1 MIMATIEL
9 YLDKSVEQNA
19 SIYFDKSK
27 KLKKKMV
34 GAKEAVAVY
43 EKKLEKLEKKKSIEK
58 EEYDNRVVESK
69 VKKEWYEK
77 FRWFISSE
85 GFLVIGGRDATTNEI
100 VIKKHTDND
109 DIVFHTDL
117 AGSPFFVIK
126 TNGKKVGKATMNE
139 TADATVTFSRVFKLG
154 QSNSPVFYVNP
165 DQVSKEA
172 QSGEYLTK
180 GAFMIRGKTN
190 YIDNKIN
197 LAVGKL
203 EDGRI
208 MAASLESIKKHCKE
222 FIVLEQG
229 DSKTSEVAKK
239 IKAKLG
245 GNLDDI
251 IRILPAGGI
260 DVKK

>member
-1 MIMATIEL
+1 MAQIEL
-9 YLDKSVEQNA
+9 SLNKTVEQNA
-19 SIYFDKSK
+19 GIYFDKSK
-27 KLKKKMV
+27 KLKKKTV
-34 GAKEAVAVY
+34 GAKEAIVTHQ
-43 EKKLEKLEKKKSIEK
+43 KKLKELEKKKAVEK
-58 EEYDNRVVESK
+58 EEYEKNQVTT
-69 VKKEWYEK
+69 KKEWYEK

-100 VIKKHTDND
+100 VIKKHTEKN
-109 DIVFHTDL
+109 DIVFHTDI
-117 AGSPFFVIK
+117 AGSPFFVIQTDNK
-126 TNGKKVGKATMNE
+126 KPGKETINE
-139 TADATVTFSRVFKLG
+139 VADATVTFSRIFKLG
-154 QSNSPVFYVNP
+154 QSSSPVFWVTP

-190 YIDNKIN
+190 YIDNKVN

-203 EDGRI
+203 KNGKI
-208 MAASLESIKKHCKE
+208 MAASEESVKKHCKDYLL
-222 FIVLEQG
+222 FKQG
-229 DSKTSEVAKK
+229 DKKTSEIAKK

-245 GNLDDI
+245 GRLDDI